1 MKSSEAAEKD
11 ELAKWQGAV
20 AKEVVGGGEWAE
32 QQQLSRTLI
41 YFHFNQSER
50 QAENACGVD
59 EGQKGRSWKAGRRGC
74 LAGPTFAQQI
84 LLASPKEL

>member
-1 MKSSEAAEKD
+1 MAED
-11 ELAKWQGAV
+11 GGVGA
-20 AKEVVGGGEWAE
+20 GGGGGGWRK

-50 QAENACGVD
+50 QAENACGVGR
-59 EGQKGRSWKAGRRGC
+59 EGVERGERSDGQAGRQ
-74 LAGPTFAQQI
+74 AGPTFAQQI